1 MTHARTRKE
10 STSKPSTS
18 DKIVTMYVC
27 FTRDMHTEPWLSQTN
42 VSSISVNTSTKTHTR
57 KNNPRS
63 FQSVHSHLP
72 LIHNSGGCNQY
83 GFCSEFECGASLD
96 STLSIPLGVT
106 KNLREKQKEKKEDF
120 LWQPTWNTL
129 KCSTNDP
136 PPKKRSLICI
146 LSISLS
152 EIGPF
157 PGNFCVA
164 FLRR

>member
-106 KNLREKQKEKKEDF
+106 KNLREKKKKKKKISSGNQLEIHWNAPRMTHLLKKEVLFAFCQF
-120 LWQPTWNTL
+120 L
-129 KCSTNDP
+129 C
-136 PPKKRSLICI
+136 PK
-146 LSISLS
+146 
-152 EIGPF
+152 
-157 PGNFCVA
+157 
-164 FLRR
+164 